1 MCTVNIQVD
10 DALMRRIN
18 PELTSPDRINQWLQN
33 QVDELIGRMTLH
45 HLSPNAHSAEE
56 MRSILSDRIR
66 RAEAGE
72 EEFLPNNIVCDTMSK
87 KYGF

>member
-33 QVDELIGRMTLH
+33 QVDELIGRMTSS

-56 MRSILSDRIR
+56 MRSILSDRIH

-72 EEFLPNNIVCDTMSK
+72 EEFIPNNVVCDTMSK